1 MKTDWTPSS
10 WRNKPISQQ
19 PTYPDPT
26 KVAHIEQQLHKNPP
40 LVLIDEIKQL
50 RQQLAK
56 VSIGEAFLLQ
66 GGDCAESF
74 AEFSADN
81 VEATCKLILQ
91 MAVVLTFSGSCP
103 IVKVARLAGQYAK
116 PRSVDTETIDGIEL
130 PSYRGDIINDI
141 EFNEQARIPDP
152 NRLTQAYHQ
161 AAITL
166 NLLRAFTKGG
176 LGDLR
181 QVHQWNMAFVKDS
194 PLGERYQDLA
204 DRIDQS
210 LNFMA
215 ACGVGVNR
223 ASIRETTLYTS
234 HESLLLNFEET
245 LTRQDH
251 LTGKWYDCSAHMVWV
266 GYRTQ
271 QLDQAHIEFV
281 RGLHNP
287 IGIKAGPTI
296 EADDLL
302 RLLETLNPNNDLG
315 RMTIIV
321 RMGADKIGDKLPPLI
336 QAVEREGQ
344 QVIWSCDPMHG
355 NTVKTNY
362 GYKTRS
368 FDRILAEVRDF
379 FAIHDAA
386 GTYPGGLHC
395 EMTGQNV
402 TECIGGAQAITEK
415 GLAAKYITRCD
426 PRLNAAQGLELSFL
440 VSEFLKK
447 SIRKRQSV

>member
-10 WRNKPISQQ
+10 WRSKPISQQ
-19 PTYPDPT
+19 PIYPDPT
-26 KVAHIEQQLHKNPP
+26 KVAQIEQQLHESPP
-40 LVLIDEIKQL
+40 LVLINEIKQL

-56 VSIGEAFLLQ
+56 VAAGKAFLLQ

-74 AEFSADN
+74 AEFSAAN

-91 MAVVLTFSGSCP
+91 MAVVLTFAGSCP

-116 PRSVDTETIDGIEL
+116 PRSVDTETVDGIEL
-130 PSYRGDIINDI
+130 PSYRGDIVNDI
-141 EFNEQARIPDP
+141 TFNEAARIPDP

-176 LGDLR
+176 LGDLH

-194 PLGERYQDLA
+194 PLGARYQDLA
-204 DRIDQS
+204 DRIDQA
-210 LNFMA
+210 LDFME
-215 ACGVGVNR
+215 ACGVGFNR

-234 HESLLLNFEET
+234 HEALLLNFEESM
-245 LTRQDH
+245 TRQDH
-251 LTGKWYDCSAHMVWV
+251 ETGKWYDCSAHMVWV
-266 GYRTQ
+266 GNRTR
-271 QLDQAHIEFV
+271 QLEQAHIEYF
-281 RGLHNP
+281 RGIYNP
-287 IGIKAGPTI
+287 IGIKVGPTMGVD
-296 EADDLL
+296 ELL
-302 RLLETLNPNNDLG
+302 RLLETLNPNNDPG
-315 RMTIIV
+315 RITIII
-321 RMGADKIGDKLPPLI
+321 RMGADKIANKLPSLI

-344 QVIWSCDPMHG
+344 QVIWSSDPMHG
-355 NTVKTNY
+355 NTVKTDY

-368 FDRILAEVRDF
+368 FDRILAEIHDF
-379 FAIHDAA
+379 FAIHDTE

-415 GLAAKYITRCD
+415 GLADKYITRCD
-426 PRLNAAQGLELSFL
+426 PRLNAAQGLELAFL
-440 VSEFLKK
+440 ISEFLKK
-447 SIRKRQSV
+447 SRRKRP